1 LLFLSSVRGYKPI
14 ERFGEERDIGGSLG
28 LRVPRDREVTR
39 HAGRVSEPEETVR
52 LG

>member
-14 ERFGEERDIGGSLG
+14 ERFSEERCIGGSLACG
-28 LRVPRDREVTR
+28 FRATAAVTR
-39 HAGRVSEPEETVR
+39 HAGQVSEPEETVR